1 MPLHQQLICWSKSNE
16 NPIMP
21 PGNNSCSFVTPLWA
35 ATIPKS
41 SNSFPSVRKNI
52 IKGLR
57 VARIQKNSYCI
68 SLIKRWFEMKST
80 KLPIFKNVVCEKFRK
95 QFNFFTCI
103 LPDYVSFVS
112 CNFSG
117 FFTIL
122 KKTGNEKK
130 VFDPIRI

>member
-21 PGNNSCSFVTPLWA
+21 PGKNICSLFAPVWTDCP
-35 ATIPKS
+35 PES

-57 VARIQKNSYCI
+57 VARIQKNIYCI
-68 SLIKRWFEMKST
+68 SLIKRWFEIKST
-80 KLPIFKNVVCEKFRK
+80 KLYAKMLFAKSSEK
-95 QFNFFTCI
+95 QFIFFTCI

-112 CNFSG
+112 CNLS
-117 FFTIL
+117 FFFL
-122 KKTGNEKK
+122 QNWKKNWKWKK
-130 VFDPIRI
+130 MCSMS